1 MSEKQNKPLVIKVA
15 PNSIPGGMPAKW
27 NDLTDQMPTFTKDI
41 ITPEFDLESGNIGQV
56 ISGMPSVFSRANL
69 FKLALAYISDEKEK
83 TDGLLK
89 FYESLIDEWRGLIS
103 CIALDYPNISV
114 ERIPLVYSDGN
125 DIDTTSNLYEPKGA
139 FGNALF
145 ERKPLWALQGS
156 SENTKVEPFIDVI
169 SYKGKVIGATSP
181 ESIVFTSVAYE
192 LTENSPW
199 ISVKSKRLTDP
210 IKSDLTPENLKQLYG
225 YVTWIENKINSFS
238 AYYNKLPKNLQP
250 DASCL
255 IGAFENWK
263 KSIENKAAEKNI
275 DLENAGAPPVEVFQE
290 PFDMLFNHS
299 DKLYGIEGRIADS
312 NVLGQDAIAFNS
324 KELLLPAHSEVTQF
338 NFGNKAAQSAEYI
351 SKQPIHI
358 LRAETQGMSGFYHYF
373 ALPLSLK
380 GLNVFG
386 KSINSLLDSNNSTQQ
401 SRLSAIFDPALT
413 KNNLSVTLKLVTAEG
428 KQMAPIE
435 EVYTVSKNVV
445 LGNDI
450 LVWPDFISKQW
461 GRYFL
466 YSELPHTQ
474 SSISATPFVMD
485 TEDPFNRTLMNKN
498 DEPVYLSKQGE
509 ITIPEELQNR
519 VQAKLHVISDNRVAG
534 NSYQY
539 EIYESSAPFMG
550 LKFQASG
557 KDSGFI
563 LIRYSVDPKEN
574 IPDNDLQRNPKLE
587 KAYLGIDFGST
598 NTSIA
603 YYSDQTARTE
613 LIQFKNRRV
622 SLFSDDNNDNSVNV
636 ANENEIFFFQNDEI
650 KSNEIKSMLT
660 LHDELRMPPIS
671 SSTLKRDVL
680 NQAVVGGFPNF
691 EKNLPINSA
700 TENRYKLSFS
710 KSGGA
715 DVVYNMKWS
724 EDEIERSHKGA
735 FISSLLL
742 QVYAELF
749 KANHMP
755 VTLKWSL
762 PSAMGDVQYRHYNN
776 LWTQVNK
783 VNPLR
788 VEESELMV
796 YTMNPKYNAGKQ
808 NKDWESGSDTSA
820 STWGNT
826 NPSTVGA
833 GNQNSGWGGSQGTTG
848 GWGNSVSNDDQG
860 GSSWGSEPETLNF
873 NSGINIELPTG
884 PKSYKF
890 IPIKPD
896 ECLTEATA
904 VANYWANHQNAGI
917 NQRSLTLSFDVGGST
932 TDISALVAAGSSIVL
947 VKQHSI
953 RFAAQRISQ
962 ATRHSKNFES
972 VLLTACKTNEL
983 QIQGLNVEPK
993 KYSPDTSS
1001 YYFEQIVDRLD
1012 VNQLKEFYAL
1022 LSSSCPELMS
1032 INLYVTGL
1040 IAFYSGQLALKMIEE
1055 IKASPELPQ
1064 NESWKPM
1071 VQVVFAGKGARIF
1084 EWFGSVNGTEADKYY
1099 LDLFVAGMGGM
1110 EVAGPLLGGQPL
1122 FNHPQTRA
1130 ADSEIKCEVAKG
1142 LAIRTERMA
1151 VPSNNE
1157 AMEILGEEG
1166 FVLMNGNGVETPL
1179 PAGTEITT
1187 QMMEQMGRQFMFS
1200 PKGEPCPRFK
1210 QFAQVF
1216 HGYATQ
1222 FFGFKMTPQEFI
1234 QAMNNLNI
1242 DSYIRSMPEFRQ
1254 AQKNKSEGDSFDF
1267 VAPIIILE
1275 GMKFYEDYLIKN
1287 ISQ

>member
-15 PNSIPGGMPAKW
+15 PGSIPGGMPGKW

-69 FKLALAYISDEKEK
+69 FKLALDYISDEKEK

-89 FYESLIDEWRGLIS
+89 FYESLIDEWRGLIA

-114 ERIPLVYSDGN
+114 ERIALTYTDGRQ
-125 DIDTTSNLYEPKGA
+125 IDSTGNLYEPKGA

-156 SENTKVEPFIDVI
+156 SENTRTEPFIDVI
-169 SYKGKVIGATSP
+169 TYKGTVIGATSP
-181 ESIVFTSVAYE
+181 ESIVFTSVAYNLKE
-192 LTENSPW
+192 DSPW
-199 ISVKSKRLTDP
+199 VSVKSKRLTDP
-210 IKSDLTPENLKQLYG
+210 IKSDLTPEHLKQLYG
-225 YVTWIENKINSFS
+225 YVSWIENKINGFAS
-238 AYYNKLPKNLQP
+238 YYKQLPKSLRP

-263 KSIENKAAEKNI
+263 KAIEAKATEKGI
-275 DLENAGAPPVEVFQE
+275 DLDNAGAPPVEKFQE
-290 PFDMLFNHS
+290 PFSMLFNHS
-299 DKLYGIEGRIADS
+299 DKLFGVEGNIYDS
-312 NVLGQDAIAFNS
+312 QEVDANAIAFNS
-324 KELLLPAHSEVTQF
+324 KDLLLPAQSEVTQF
-338 NFGNKAAQSAEYI
+338 NFGNKAAQSQDFI
-351 SKQPIHI
+351 GRQPIHV
-358 LRAETQGMSGFYHYF
+358 LRAETQGMPGFFHYF

-386 KSINSLLDSNNSTQQ
+386 KSIDGLLNPNTSAQNSSI
-401 SRLSAIFDPALT
+401 SAIFDPNKT
-413 KNNLSVTLKLVTAEG
+413 KSNLSVTLKLVTAQG

-435 EVYTVSKNVV
+435 EVYTVSKNIV
-445 LGNDI
+445 LGNEI
-450 LVWPDFISKQW
+450 LIWPDFISKQW
-461 GRYFL
+461 GRYFM
-466 YSELPHTQ
+466 YSEIPHNQ
-474 SSISATPFVMD
+474 SSVSATPFLMD
-485 TEDPFNRTLMNKN
+485 TEDEYSRALMSVK
-498 DEPVYLSKQGE
+498 DGKSQPVYLSKQGE
-509 ITIPEELQNR
+509 ITIPEDLQDR
-519 VQAKLHVISDNRVAG
+519 IKAKLHVISDNRVAG
-534 NSYQY
+534 NAYQY
-539 EIYESSAPFMG
+539 EIYESSEPFMG

-574 IPDNDLQRNPKLE
+574 IPENDLQRSPKLE
-587 KAYLGIDFGST
+587 KAYLGVDFGST

-603 YYSDQTARTE
+603 YYSDHTTRTE

-660 LHDELRMPPIS
+660 LHDELRMPPLGP
-671 SSTLKRDVL
+671 STLKRDVL

-691 EKNLPINSA
+691 EKNLPINAA
-700 TENRYKLSFS
+700 TDNRYKLSFS

-724 EDEIERSHKGA
+724 EDEIERAHKGA

-755 VTLKWSL
+755 VSLKWSL

-776 LWTQVNK
+776 LWSQVNK
-783 VNPLR
+783 VNPLKA
-788 VEESELMV
+788 EDSDLLV
-796 YTMNPKYNAGKQ
+796 YKMNPKYNAAKQ
-808 NKDWESGSDTSA
+808 SKDWDNTS
-820 STWGNT
+820 ST
-826 NPSTVGA
+826 
-833 GNQNSGWGGSQGTTG
+833 NQNSGWNSSASSPQSSAGWGSDQPSTS
-848 GWGNSVSNDDQG
+848 GWGNSNSSDGG
-860 GSSWGSEPETLNF
+860 GSSWGQESESLNF
-873 NSGINIELPTG
+873 NSGVNFDLPSG
-884 PKSYKF
+884 PKTYKF
-890 IPIKPD
+890 IPIKSD

-904 VANYWANHQNAGI
+904 VGNYWANHPNTGI

-932 TDISALVAAGSSIVL
+932 TDISALVAAGQSIVL

-972 VLLTACKTNEL
+972 VLLTACKNNDL

-993 KYSPDTSS
+993 KYSSETSS
-1001 YYFEQIVDRLD
+1001 YYFEQIVDRLNVD
-1012 VNQLKEFYAL
+1012 QLKEFYAL
-1022 LSSSCPELMS
+1022 LSTSCPELMS

-1040 IAFYSGQLALKMIEE
+1040 IAFYAGQLAVKMIEE

-1064 NESWKPM
+1064 NEAWKPL

-1084 EWFGSVNGTEADKYY
+1084 EWFGSVNGAEADKYY

-1122 FNHPQTRA
+1122 FNHPKTRA

-1166 FVLMNGNGVETPL
+1166 FVLMNGNGEETPL
-1179 PAGTEITT
+1179 SAGIEITT

-1200 PKGEPCPRFK
+1200 PKGDPCPRFK
-1210 QFAQVF
+1210 QFGQIF

-1222 FFGFKMTPQEFI
+1222 FFGFKMTPQQFI
-1234 QAMNNLNI
+1234 QALENLNI

-1254 AQKNKSEGDSFDF
+1254 AQKNKSDGDEFDF

-1275 GMKFYEDYLIKN
+1275 GMKFYEDHLIKN
-1287 ISQ
+1287 LS